1 MATALTKAKRFY
13 TTRKNTLTRFLD
25 PIPQLLQDQ
34 AVRIERLLDHRKGSK
49 AAWEQFVVAHDGLVE
64 VLPEGQEDTD
74 VEEFGALNNRW
85 RDLMG
90 DLADKIRYNS
100 DQKLQQDKQA
110 EEQRVQQERQAELER
125 QHQLKLDQVIA
136 RRAVFALPTSTPRLR
151 SN

>member
-13 TTRKNTLTRFLD
+13 TTRKNALTRLLD

-34 AVRIERLLDHRKGSK
+34 AVRIERLLDHRKASK
-49 AAWEQFVVAHDGLVE
+49 AAWEQYAAAHDDLVE
-64 VLPEGQEDTD
+64 VRPEEEDTD

-90 DLADKIRYNS
+90 DLADKIRYNT